1 MCTSI
6 IYLTAKIIHVEKVMS
21 MTNKQLYFVNRSVL
35 FLAIAYAINGYTLP
49 SLACSIVSA
58 FLTCEFI
65 GYEKMKDNVIQ
76 MFVMGIVLSGVIRM
90 VGLQITLPMVEVSAY
105 ASVIFAVN
113 WVKYHCHTVT
123 ELLGHILSLMFVFI
137 GIAVVLPLSSL
148 QLGYTMVFI
157 TIVFM
162 PILCSYGITLFFTK
176 EYANTLDKK
185 ATLR

>member
-113 WVKYHCHTVT
+113 WVKYHFHTVS

-162 PILCSYGITLFFTK
+162 PILCSYGIVLFFTK

>member
-1 MCTSI
+1 
-6 IYLTAKIIHVEKVMS
+6 

-65 GYEKMKDNVIQ
+65 GYEKMKDSLIQ

-90 VGLQITLPMVEVSAY
+90 VGLQITLPMLEVSAY

-113 WVKYHCHTVT
+113 WVKYHFHTVS
-123 ELLGHILSLMFVFI
+123 ELIGHILSLMFVFI
-137 GIAVVLPLSSL
+137 GVSFVLFIGVAVVLPLSSL
-148 QLGYTMVFI
+148 QFGYTMVFI

-162 PILCSYGITLFFTK
+162 PILCSYGIALFFTK

>member
-90 VGLQITLPMVEVSAY
+90 VGL
-105 ASVIFAVN
+105 
-113 WVKYHCHTVT
+113 
-123 ELLGHILSLMFVFI
+123 
-137 GIAVVLPLSSL
+137 
-148 QLGYTMVFI
+148 
-157 TIVFM
+157 
-162 PILCSYGITLFFTK
+162 
-176 EYANTLDKK
+176 
-185 ATLR
+185 

>member
-1 MCTSI
+1 
-6 IYLTAKIIHVEKVMS
+6 
-21 MTNKQLYFVNRSVL
+21 
-35 FLAIAYAINGYTLP
+35 
-49 SLACSIVSA
+49 
-58 FLTCEFI
+58 
-65 GYEKMKDNVIQ
+65 

-113 WVKYHCHTVT
+113 WVKYHFNTVS

-162 PILCSYGITLFFTK
+162 PILCSYGIALFFTK

>member
-6 IYLTAKIIHVEKVMS
+6 IYLTVKIIHVEKVIN

-49 SLACSIVSA
+49 ALACSIVSA

-65 GYEKMKDNVIQ
+65 GYEKVKDSLMQVL
-76 MFVMGIVLSGVIRM
+76 VVGIVLIGMIRM
-90 VGLQITLPMVEVSAY
+90 VGLQASLPMLEVSAY
-105 ASVIFAVN
+105 VSALFAVN
-113 WVKYHCHTVT
+113 WVKHHFHTVS
-123 ELLGHILSLMFVFI
+123 ELLGYILSLMFVFI
-137 GIAVVLPLSSL
+137 GVAVVLPLSSL
-148 QLGYTMVFI
+148 QFGYTMVFI

-162 PILCSYGITLFFTK
+162 PILCSYGIALFFTK